1 LDNAAGQIL
10 PNPIFVSFGGVLDPH
25 DAEFLAT
32 YYELVALGI
41 RRVPPSAPRGS
52 KRDGRRFAELV
63 DTVAAA
69 EIATL
74 RSAAEERRA
83 LAGIESGAFQQAT
96 ARIRDDSSPAVVLVE
111 LEILDLTVAPVSE
124 ETLWYARVLWT
135 FEYKQCRRGRL
146 DDRIPTSADV
156 IDIW

>member
-1 LDNAAGQIL
+1 V
-10 PNPIFVSFGGVLDPH
+10 FLDPH
-25 DAEFLAT
+25 DAGFLAT
-32 YYELVALGI
+32 YRELFALG
-41 RRVPPSAPRGS
+41 
-52 KRDGRRFAELV
+52 
-63 DTVAAA
+63 A

-74 RSAAEERRA
+74 RSGSEERRA
-83 LAGIESGAFQQAT
+83 LAGLESGAFQQAT
-96 ARIRDDSSPAVVLVE
+96 AGIRDDSAVAGVLVE

-146 DDRIPTSADV
+146 DDRMPSADA